1 MTAGVWAKSNVT
13 LAYVLVQILNQ
24 NSGVINV
31 GIQYPAYFPGVILTP
46 TLEIQKYISLKIS
59 CLC

>member
-1 MTAGVWAKSNVT
+1 MLSKY
-13 LAYVLVQILNQ
+13 LLNQ
-24 NSGVINV
+24 NSGVIYG